1 MRYAAA
7 ALALAA
13 TCADAAGIT
22 EVTTRTFE
30 AETSKGDPLL
40 LVFYAPW
47 CGHCRRLEPTLHQLA
62 ASSGDAYSI
71 AKIDGTAHRV
81 LTQRFGVRGF
91 PSLFYVRSKQQ
102 VLLYEGSRGFAELD
116 EWLRRGYTQSPR
128 LSLLKSPF
136 GPIGRA
142 KGWCSA
148 AGLAALDVYEA
159 LSEKIGSWAAAAV
172 VVLGLFLM
180 VLVFVGPLLYLA

>member
-1 MRYAAA
+1 MRLHAAA
-7 ALALAA
+7 ALALAI

-62 ASSGDAYSI
+62 ASAGDAYSI

-91 PSLFYVRSKQQ
+91 QSL
-102 VLLYEGSRGFAELD
+102 
-116 EWLRRGYTQSPR
+116 
-128 LSLLKSPF
+128 
-136 GPIGRA
+136 I
-142 KGWCSA
+142 
-148 AGLAALDVYEA
+148 
-159 LSEKIGSWAAAAV
+159 
-172 VVLGLFLM
+172 
-180 VLVFVGPLLYLA
+180 

>member
-1 MRYAAA
+1 MVLCGGSLLA
-7 ALALAA
+7 ALLLA
-13 TCADAAGIT
+13 CASLAEGRMV
-22 EVTTRTFE
+22 EVTTRNFD
-30 AETSKGDPLL
+30 AETSKPNLL

-47 CGHCRRLEPTLHQLA
+47 CGHCKRLEPTLHQLA
-62 ASSGDAYSI
+62 ASAGDAYSI
-71 AKIDGTAHRV
+71 AKIDGTAHHV

-159 LSEKIGSWAAAAV
+159 LSEKIGSWAAAAAV

-180 VLVFVGPLLYLA
+180 VLVFVGPL